1 MSEESASAD
10 STTSAPA
17 GPPVLRVVTG
27 NPTPEEVAAVTVVLT
42 ALSGGG
48 ADEATAVPLT
58 RVGGWAD
65 RGAGLRQPMR
75 TGAGAWR
82 ASSWR

>member
-1 MSEESASAD
+1 MSEDSAAG
-10 STTSAPA
+10 APV
-17 GPPVLRVVTG
+17 GPPVLRVITG

-48 ADEATAVPLT
+48 EEAVAPPA

-65 RGAGLRQPMR
+65 RGAGLRQPLPR
-75 TGAGAWR
+75 GAGAWR
-82 ASSWR
+82 ASSGR